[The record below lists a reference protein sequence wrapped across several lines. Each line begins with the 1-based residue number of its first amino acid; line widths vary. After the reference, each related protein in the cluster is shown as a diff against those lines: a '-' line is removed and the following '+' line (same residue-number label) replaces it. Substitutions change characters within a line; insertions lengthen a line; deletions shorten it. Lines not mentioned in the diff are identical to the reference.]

1 MPLAIVLAVAL
12 LPAAMAAQDHEGTG
26 LALLRDC
33 EEGLR
38 ASGDFARAQHCS
50 GVVRGAART
59 LALLQQDGSIT
70 TERACLPAG
79 TPDARLVTVVLGY
92 LSEHP
97 DDLHQPDVQLV
108 LTALEAAF
116 PCQESAP

>member
-1 MPLAIVLAVAL
+1 MKLLPLAIVAALAS
-12 LPAAMAAQDHEGTG
+12 PAAMAAQDYDGTG

-38 ASGDFARAQHCS
+38 ASGDFARARHCS

-59 LALLQQDGSIT
+59 LALLQQDGSVT
-70 TERACLPAG
+70 AERACVPDG
-79 TPDARLVTVVLGY
+79 TPDARLVTVVVQY

-97 DDLHQPDVQLV
+97 DELHLPDVQLV
-108 LTALEAAF
+108 LKAVEAAL
-116 PCQESAP
+116 PC

>member
-1 MPLAIVLAVAL
+1 MKL
-12 LPAAMAAQDHEGTG
+12 LPLVIMLALVSPAGRAAQDGDGSG

-38 ASGDFARAQHCS
+38 ASGDFARARHCS

-59 LALLQQDGSIT
+59 LARLQQDGRVT
-70 TERACLPAG
+70 DARACLPAG
-79 TPDARLVTVVLGY
+79 TTDARLVTVVVQY

-97 DDLHQPDVQLV
+97 DELHLPDVQLV
-108 LTALEAAF
+108 VAAVEAAF
-116 PCQESAP
+116 PCQ

>member
-1 MPLAIVLAVAL
+1 MKLLPLAIVLAVAP
-12 LPAAMAAQDHEGTG
+12 PAGLTAQDYDGSG

-59 LALLQQDGSIT
+59 LALLQQDGRVP
-70 TERACLPAG
+70 EGRACLPDDA
-79 TPDARLVTVVLGY
+79 PDARLVTVVLHY

-97 DDLHQPDVQLV
+97 DELHLPDVQLV
-108 LTALEAAF
+108 LAAVEAAF
-116 PCQESAP
+116 PC

>member
-1 MPLAIVLAVAL
+1 MKLLPLAIVLVLAS
-12 LPAAMAAQDHEGTG
+12 PAGLAAQDNDGSG

-50 GVVRGAART
+50 GVVRGAAR
-59 LALLQQDGSIT
+59 ALVSLQENGHVA
-70 TERACLPAG
+70 EGRACLPDG
-79 TPDARLVTVVLGY
+79 TPDARLVTVVVQY

-97 DDLHQPDVQLV
+97 DELHLPDVQLV
-108 LTALEAAF
+108 LAAVEAAF
-116 PCQESAP
+116 PC

>member
-1 MPLAIVLAVAL
+1 MKLLLLALMAALAS
-12 LPAAMAAQDHEGTG
+12 PAATAAQDYDGTG

-38 ASGDFARAQHCS
+38 ASGDFARARHCS

-59 LALLQQDGSIT
+59 LALLQQNGHVA
-70 TERACLPAG
+70 EARACLPPG
-79 TPDARLVTVVLGY
+79 TPDPRLVTIVLGY

-97 DDLHQPDVQLV
+97 DELHLPDVQLV
-108 LTALEAAF
+108 LKAVEAAF
-116 PCQESAP
+116 PC